1 MNIGAGFVVP
11 SFPTE
16 GKLGAASVYDGAG
29 KAGPAPKVQLVQ
41 YNHSDWLGSA
51 RLLSSPARVA
61 TTAMA
66 YAPFG
71 EGYAGGAPYVQ
82 FTGGGNDWTVY
93 DSENDTGSLVDFM
106 FRRYSPTQGRWIS
119 PDPAGLSAVDP
130 SNPQSWNRYAYV
142 LNNPLRFIDP
152 SGLILC
158 DYGPSDYGGEDFENA
173 DDDTE
178 CVSNGGSTV
187 LDRTNATVNGGNA
200 GDVETIEN
208 GQQIY
213 PQIVQPQ
220 QSYANCV
227 KNAGNYFSLQHGLQA
242 ASGGN
247 LGNSWLSGAL
257 LGNPF
262 SDVIAF
268 GQGLASGNGA
278 EAGSSGSSAALGFYD
293 PAGRTLEAATQLQDV
308 TVVTS
313 SVTATSVTLPGAS
326 VTSVS
331 LNATSQTI
339 PLSTLGA
346 IAKPFLAVAKG
357 LNVWNYGVTSFAGFV
372 CGIGR

>member
-1 MNIGAGFVVP
+1 
-11 SFPTE
+11 
-16 GKLGAASVYDGAG
+16 
-29 KAGPAPKVQLVQ
+29 
-41 YNHSDWLGSA
+41 
-51 RLLSSPARVA
+51 
-61 TTAMA
+61 
-66 YAPFG
+66 
-71 EGYAGGAPYVQ
+71 
-82 FTGGGNDWTVY
+82 
-93 DSENDTGSLVDFM
+93 
-106 FRRYSPTQGRWIS
+106 
-119 PDPAGLSAVDP
+119 
-130 SNPQSWNRYAYV
+130 
-142 LNNPLRFIDP
+142 
-152 SGLILC
+152 
-158 DYGPSDYGGEDFENA
+158 
-173 DDDTE
+173 
-178 CVSNGGSTV
+178 
-187 LDRTNATVNGGNA
+187 
-200 GDVETIEN
+200 
-208 GQQIY
+208 
-213 PQIVQPQ
+213 VQPQ